1 MLKYI
6 YVDYEDIAMDGLT
19 VAIRRCNLKLKLD
32 NETEGQGNCFPNSIV
47 QQCRR
52 PEVREWLKQKKPS
65 AIFNGQQW
73 VRRKVTHLALS
84 SDHGSIIDLK
94 AKYEQEIQQ
103 VESRSWIEY
112 WNHMAQDG
120 IWVDHIAV
128 YYKDSTFIP
137 TVDIR
142 HETMQLTKLES
153 INLDI
158 IIVYRSEKGNTTE
171 LLDHIISMI
180 REEKATVISGDF
192 NICYK
197 TNRKNKIS
205 KFLETNGFK
214 QFVEEPTHIRGR
226 HIDHLYFKPSKLINE
241 SPAIYRYTP
250 YYSDHD
256 AICATFKPTNGS
268 S

>member
-1 MLKYI
+1 MNLLNSH
-6 YVDYEDIAMDGLT
+6 EDIVCDETLMEST
-19 VAIRRCNLKLKLD
+19 VI
-32 NETEGQGNCFPNSIV
+32 
-47 QQCRR
+47 
-52 PEVREWLKQKKPS
+52 
-65 AIFNGQQW
+65 
-73 VRRKVTHLALS
+73 ALS
-84 SDHGSIIDLK
+84 ETWL
-94 AKYEQEIQQ
+94 Q
-103 VESRSWIEY
+103 VEDALQINGYRAHFNSV
-112 WNHMAQDG
+112 G
-120 IWVDHIAV
+120 PGKGIAV

-158 IIVYRSEKGNTTE
+158 ITVYRSEKGNTTE
-171 LLDHIISMI
+171 LLEHIISMI

-197 TNRKNKIS
+197 TNKKNKIS

-214 QFVEEPTHIRGR
+214 QFVDEPTHIRGR
-226 HIDHLYFKPSKLINE
+226 HIDHLYFKPSQSINE

-256 AICATFKPTNGS
+256 AICATFKTTNGS